1 MDTCSQVG
9 DSKGTIEIY
18 TEVMIFRW
26 DFFKNYKKAYVIA
39 NSK

>member
-1 MDTCSQVG
+1 MSICSQIG

-18 TEVMIFRW
+18 TEIMIFKW
-26 DFFKNYKKAYVIA
+26 DFFKNHKKVCMIA